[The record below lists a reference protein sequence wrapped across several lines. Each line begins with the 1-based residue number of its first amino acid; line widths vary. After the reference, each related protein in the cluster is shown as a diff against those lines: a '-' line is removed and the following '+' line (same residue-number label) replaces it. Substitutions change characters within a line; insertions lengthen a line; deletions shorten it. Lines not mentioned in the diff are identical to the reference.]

1 MQVCKIQDNTTFGIN
16 VSSHFSKTVQNHYNY
31 NQVPNKLKR
40 MYEFNQKVEQFSKF
54 GHDNYT
60 LDYEQKFIQG
70 NRKHYLVA
78 TRNDG
83 RHKINIIKQNTL
95 AKVISNFLNM
105 SEEEFSAKFPI

>member
-16 VSSHFSKTVQNHYNY
+16 VAAHFSKTVQNHYNY

-60 LDYEQKFIQG
+60 LDYEQKFVQG
-70 NRKHYLVA
+70 SRKHYLVA

-95 AKVISNFLNM
+95 AKVINNFLNM